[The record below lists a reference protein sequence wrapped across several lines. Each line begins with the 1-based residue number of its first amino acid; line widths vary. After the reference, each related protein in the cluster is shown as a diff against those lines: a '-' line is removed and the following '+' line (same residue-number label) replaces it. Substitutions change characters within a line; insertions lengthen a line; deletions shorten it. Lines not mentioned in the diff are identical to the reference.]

1 MTSSEEL
8 VDCLPDAVLHVDRAF
23 QMVAVNVTAS
33 RLTGYP
39 ADRLVGGDARAM
51 LSPRGRDGHLLWS
64 DGWHPS
70 TRLRSVR
77 TMPEQDITIRSASG
91 RDVKTLVAGSYQR
104 DEEGRL
110 LGVVLVLREAG
121 RRAHQAAAGI
131 EIVSTVSHEL
141 RSPLTSVKGYTSL
154 LLNRWNR
161 LREEQKQ
168 MMLEQVNHDADRVT
182 RLVTELLDI
191 SRLETGRLVLRPQL
205 MDLPKL
211 AATVVEKV
219 KLEYPD
225 LEAQVSFAGNFPKV
239 YADPDKIEQVLTN
252 LVENA
257 CKYASRK
264 GLAVVG
270 ALGDGEVV
278 SVTVTDKGEGIP
290 AADLERVFTKFY
302 RRAEGRPSGSGLGLW
317 ISRGLVEAHNGRLV
331 AESNPGQGTSF
342 RFTLPLVEPE
352 ELRRP

>member
-1 MTSSEEL
+1 MTPSDDL
-8 VDCLPDAVLHVDRAF
+8 VDQLPDAVLHVDHAF
-23 QMVAVNVTAS
+23 RTVAVNVTAS

-39 ADRLVGGDARAM
+39 AARLVGTDARTLLA
-51 LSPRGRDGHLLWS
+51 PRSRDGHLVWS

-77 TMPEQDITIRSASG
+77 TMPEQDITIRTASG
-91 RDVKTLVAGSYQR
+91 RDVKTLVAGSYLR
-104 DEEGRL
+104 DPQGRL
-110 LGVVLVLREAG
+110 TGVVLVVREAG

-154 LLNRWNR
+154 LLNRWSR

-205 MDLPKL
+205 IDLPKL
-211 AATVVEKV
+211 AGTVVEKV

-225 LEAQVSFAGNFPKV
+225 LDARVSFPGGFPKV
-239 YADPDKIEQVLTN
+239 YADPDKVEQVLTN

-270 ALGDGEVV
+270 AVDPGEEV

-290 AADLERVFTKFY
+290 AADLNKVFTKFY
-302 RRAEGRPSGSGLGLW
+302 RRAEGKPTGSGLGLW

-352 ELRRP
+352 ELQRP

>member
-1 MTSSEEL
+1 M
-8 VDCLPDAVLHVDRAF
+8 
-23 QMVAVNVTAS
+23 
-33 RLTGYP
+33 
-39 ADRLVGGDARAM
+39 AR
-51 LSPRGRDGHLLWS
+51 RRDGHRLAI

-70 TRLRSVR
+70 TRLRTVR
-77 TMPEQDITIRSASG
+77 SMSEQEITIRTAAG
-91 RDVKTLVAGSYQR
+91 RDVKVFVAGSYQR
-104 DEEGRL
+104 DEAGQIS
-110 LGVVLVLREAG
+110 GVVLVLREAG
-121 RRAHQAAAGI
+121 RRAHQAATGI

-154 LLNRWNR
+154 LLNRWGR
-161 LREEQKQ
+161 LRDDQKQ

-205 MDLPKL
+205 VDLARL
-211 AATVVEKV
+211 TATVVEKV

-225 LEAQVSFAGNFPKV
+225 LEATLSFEDNFPKV

-264 GLAVVG
+264 GLLIMGTTGPGDEVSLAVK
-270 ALGDGEVV
+270 DQ
-278 SVTVTDKGEGIP
+278 GEGIP
-290 AADLERVFTKFY
+290 PDDLHKVFTKFY
-302 RRAEGRPSGSGLGLW
+302 RRSEGRPTGSGLGLW

-331 AESNPGQGTSF
+331 AESNPGQGTVF
-342 RFTLPLVEPE
+342 RFTLPLIEPE